1 MYNNESDNLYS
12 QKDKL
17 NSLFKMQKEFQD
29 RCGYWPDLKD
39 VAAALQ
45 AEAGELWGESSGKW
59 WKKHK
64 PTREKQLG
72 ELADILH
79 FFLIA
84 CLKID
89 VTPQELFDVYSK
101 KLEINYQ
108 RHKDGY

>member
-1 MYNNESDNLYS
+1 M
-12 QKDKL
+12 KDKL
-17 NSLFKMQKEFQD
+17 DSLFILQKEFQD
-29 RCGYWPDLKD
+29 KCSYWPELKD

-45 AEAGELWGESSGKW
+45 AEGGELWGESEGKW

-64 PTREKQLG
+64 PSREKQVF

-84 CLKID
+84 CLKLD
-89 VTPQELFDVYSK
+89 VTPQELFDVYTK
-101 KLEINYQ
+101 KLEVNYQ